1 MGFTRRQIAFGL
13 AAATAAAPGL
23 AFPLTGAAA
32 ETLPVD
38 LIMTPGPLADIVIG
52 AKGAPVTIVEYAALT
67 CPHCEH
73 FHSAIYPAL
82 AAKYIEP
89 GKVRF
94 IMREFVL
101 NALDTAGWMLARY
114 LGDDKR
120 TALVDLLFDKQEV
133 WVHDNPINDLF
144 AVVSQAGFTQE
155 TFDRCLKDQQLYDA
169 VVQTAKFAE
178 EKLGV
183 DSTPTFFIN
192 GTRVSGA
199 EPIEEFD
206 KIILPM
212 LRT

>member
-1 MGFTRRQIAFGL
+1 MRFTRRQLTLGL
-13 AAATAAAPGL
+13 AAATAPGL
-23 AFPLTGAAA
+23 VFPLTRAGA

-38 LIMTPGPLADIVIG
+38 LVMTPGPLADIVIG

-73 FHSAIYPAL
+73 FHAAIYPAL
-82 AAKYIEP
+82 AAKYIGP

-101 NALDTAGWMLARY
+101 NPLDIAGWMVTRY

-120 TALVDLLFDKQEV
+120 TALVDLLFDKQDV
-133 WVHDNPINDLF
+133 WVHDNPLNDLF
-144 AVVSQAGFTQE
+144 AIVSEAGFTQE
-155 TFDRCLKDQQLYDA
+155 TFDLCLKDQQLYDA
-169 VVQTAKFAE
+169 VVKTAKFAE

-192 GTRVSGA
+192 GTKVSGA
-199 EPIEEFD
+199 QPIEEFD

-212 LRT
+212 LGT